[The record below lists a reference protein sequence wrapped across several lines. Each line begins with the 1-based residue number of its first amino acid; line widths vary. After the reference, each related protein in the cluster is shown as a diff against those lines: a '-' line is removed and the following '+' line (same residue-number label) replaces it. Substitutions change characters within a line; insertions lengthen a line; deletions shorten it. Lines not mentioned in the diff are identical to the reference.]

1 MLCLFSVVDPI
12 KGSRFGS
19 ALRRL
24 RAWLGGR
31 AFGVCA
37 LCPGVLVAGVPGQT
51 VILNQ
56 RPLFPSLSLSLRE
69 TCCPRTSRRQESPC
83 EQCGSVSRLKPGPPG
98 HSFLAGSAGRACLP
112 SPVGLCL
119 SSVSRPEM
127 FGFPSFH
134 GEAHRA
140 LKGGVSALRR
150 HGLFSSPVFL
160 SSQTLSDPLPST
172 PRIAKAVQASAM
184 PGPPSPVVTKPA
196 LSPVSPG
203 TLWERLHSR
212 KTETLAQ
219 TAAALW
225 LQSPA
230 LVFQRRRPW
239 EGHVEC
245 QVFGVRSS
253 FIRGQI

>member
-1 MLCLFSVVDPI
+1 MVDLI

-19 ALRRL
+19 ALRCL

-127 FGFPSFH
+127 FGFPSSDC
-134 GEAHRA
+134 EAHRA
-140 LKGGVSALRR
+140 LKGGVSALAAR
-150 HGLFSSPVFL
+150 PVFL
-160 SSQTLSDPLPST
+160 PCFPELPDSKRPPPLHP
-172 PRIAKAVQASAM
+172 PHCEGRAGVRHAGASAARRDKASSVSCLARHAL
-184 PGPPSPVVTKPA
+184 GAVT
-196 LSPVSPG
+196 
-203 TLWERLHSR
+203 
-212 KTETLAQ
+212 
-219 TAAALW
+219 
-225 LQSPA
+225 
-230 LVFQRRRPW
+230 
-239 EGHVEC
+239 
-245 QVFGVRSS
+245 
-253 FIRGQI
+253 